1 MKPFFIILASA
12 LCWVSASAFAADIEA
27 GKAKVTEICGACHG
41 MDGNSTSHD
50 FPRLAGQNEDYIR
63 NALRYYQTGARKNP
77 IMMSMAEPLSKQDI
91 ENVAAYFSKQKGLVV
106 KHDN

>member
-1 MKPFFIILASA
+1 MKQFILAAGMLCLVAGQA
-12 LCWVSASAFAADIEA
+12 LAADVEA
-27 GKAKVTEICGACHG
+27 GKAKVAEICGACHG

-63 NALRYYQTGARKNP
+63 HALKLYQTGARKNP
-77 IMMSMAEPLSKQDI
+77 IMVGMAQPLTKQDI
-91 ENVAAYFSKQKGLVV
+91 ENIAAYFSKQTGLVV

>member
-1 MKPFFIILASA
+1 MKLPIIVAAVFSLAA
-12 LCWVSASAFAADIEA
+12 GQVIAADIDA
-27 GKAKVTEICGACHG
+27 GKAKVTEVCSACHG

-63 NALRYYQTGARKNP
+63 NALRSYQTGARKNP

-91 ENVAAYFSKQKGLVV
+91 ENVAAYFSSQHGLVV